1 MEVIEKLCHEKL
13 YVFKN
18 LRVFHFLMILSIL
31 FTELKEF
38 KEVASKN

>member
-1 MEVIEKLCHEKL
+1 MEAIKKLCHEKL
-13 YVFKN
+13 CFKS